1 MIHVMNFMVK
11 VIATIVWSIANIP
24 LFLLSIIF
32 WDSKYLDVT
41 DEIWDLIWEKKQ
53 TK

>member
-11 VIATIVWSIANIP
+11 VIATIAWSIANIT
-24 LFLLSIIF
+24 LALLSIIF
-32 WDSKYLDVT
+32 WDLKYIDVS
-41 DEIWDLIWEKKQ
+41 DEIWRLIWKKKQ